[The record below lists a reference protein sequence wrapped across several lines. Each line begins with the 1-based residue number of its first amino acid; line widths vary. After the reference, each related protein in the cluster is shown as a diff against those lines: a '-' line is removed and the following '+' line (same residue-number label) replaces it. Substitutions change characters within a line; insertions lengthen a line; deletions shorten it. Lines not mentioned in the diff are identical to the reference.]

1 MCKANLMIHVR
12 SGSDA
17 LHRIVCVC
25 HRRLVQIVA
34 LSYADDEIALTIEG
48 DEYHSRQITSWLDA
62 LHDVV
67 AVRELALPSGSTQEV
82 ALGCGG
88 DDRLR

>member
-1 MCKANLMIHVR
+1 MCKANLMIQVQ

-25 HRRLVQIVA
+25 HRRVVQIVA
-34 LSYADDEIALTIEG
+34 LSYADDEITLTIEG
-48 DEYHSRQITSWLDA
+48 DEYHSRQIARWLDA

-67 AVRELALPSGSTQEV
+67 AVRELVLPSRSTQEV
-82 ALGCGG
+82 ALRCGV